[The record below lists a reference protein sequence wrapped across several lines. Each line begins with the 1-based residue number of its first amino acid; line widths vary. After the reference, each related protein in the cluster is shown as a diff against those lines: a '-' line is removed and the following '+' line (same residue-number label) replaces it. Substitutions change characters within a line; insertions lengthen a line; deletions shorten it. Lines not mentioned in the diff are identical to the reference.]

1 MAEKLNL
8 LKESK
13 KVLLFFCLFFILVFV
28 TLNLIHFFNFLGK
41 QVTVLMETEIQF
53 SPQPS
58 ETDSPS
64 PFPKEESFVPI
75 EKENG
80 LEIPKIEIEAPLI
93 FAKSSEIKEIT
104 QDLKSGVVVYPGS
117 DSPGQGGR
125 LIIVG
130 HSAPPGWPRIRYD
143 WVFSKLGELE
153 ANDEILINFEKK
165 QYRYQITK
173 KIFLEKG
180 QPVPE
185 QASRDSEQI
194 VYLITCWPPGRDFKR
209 LVIEAKQVWELTI

>member
-13 KVLLFFCLFFILVFV
+13 KIFLFFCLSFILVFV
-28 TLNLIHFFNFLGK
+28 ILNLIHFFNFLGK
-41 QVTVLMETEIQF
+41 QVTVLMTGVQF
-53 SPQPS
+53 SSQPF
-58 ETDSPS
+58 ETDSPL
-64 PFPKEESFVPI
+64 PFPKEENFVST
-75 EKENG
+75 EKQDS
-80 LEIPKIEIEAPLI
+80 LEIPKIEIEASLI

-117 DSPGQGGR
+117 DSPGQDGS
-125 LIIVG
+125 LTIIG
-130 HSAPPGWPRIRYD
+130 HSAPLGWPKIRYD

-153 ANDEILINFEKK
+153 ANDEILINFEKR
-165 QYRYQITK
+165 QYRYQVTK

>member
-13 KVLLFFCLFFILVFV
+13 KIFLFFCLSFILVFV
-28 TLNLIHFFNFLGK
+28 ILNLIHFFNFLGK
-41 QVTVLMETEIQF
+41 QVTVLMTGVQF
-53 SPQPS
+53 SSQPS
-58 ETDSPS
+58 ETGSPL
-64 PFPKEESFVPI
+64 PFPKEENFVFV
-75 EKENG
+75 EKENS

-117 DSPGQGGR
+117 DSPGQDGS
-125 LIIVG
+125 LTIIG
-130 HSAPPGWPRIRYD
+130 HSAPPGWPKIRYD

-153 ANDEILINFEKK
+153 VNDQILINFEKR
-165 QYRYQITK
+165 QYRYQVTK

-180 QPVPE
+180 QLIPE
-185 QASRDSEQI
+185 ETNQDSKQI